1 MCTRRNE
8 RKVRSCLRLPT
19 GDSSRDNS
27 SFPNAVDLGR
37 APSRAAAARLQ
48 PPTAA
53 PVATHG
59 CGIRGGDALVARL
72 DVVGIVLAQ
81 DPLGVFVSMVRA
93 DGHRVLPA
101 FASPSGQMFVQ
112 ARLHVKLWS
121 NLVGYADVTRTGI
134 PRSTGRVGAPCS
146 SKSGLQLPQVSPP
159 DAIRSG
165 TRGPVKDSDAG
176 HPRSDQ
182 REGEMDAGTELAVD
196 GR

>member
-8 RKVRSCLRLPT
+8 RKVRSCLRSPT

-53 PVATHG
+53 PVCYAWVWHPRRRRPGGATRRRRH
-59 CGIRGGDALVARL
+59 RAR
-72 DVVGIVLAQ
+72 A
-81 DPLGVFVSMVRA
+81 
-93 DGHRVLPA
+93 
-101 FASPSGQMFVQ
+101 
-112 ARLHVKLWS
+112 
-121 NLVGYADVTRTGI
+121 
-134 PRSTGRVGAPCS
+134 RSTGRRRIDGPRGRSQGLAGLRFAFRSNVCRSTPAREALEQSRWVRGRDQDGDPSLNGS
-146 SKSGLQLPQVSPP
+146 SRLALVFKVRLTTATSVSSGRDQIW
-159 DAIRSG
+159 D
-165 TRGPVKDSDAG
+165 TRTVRDCYAG

>member
-8 RKVRSCLRLPT
+8 RKVRSCWRSPT

-37 APSRAAAARLQ
+37 APSRAAQCVCNFRQQLRC
-48 PPTAA
+48 
-53 PVATHG
+53 ATHG

-81 DPLGVFVSMVRA
+81 DPLGVGVWMVRA
-93 DGHRVLPA
+93 DGHKVLPA
-101 FASPSGQMFVQ
+101 FASPAGQMFVQ
-112 ARLHVKLWS
+112 AGLHVKLWS

-134 PRSTGRVGAPCS
+134 PRATGRLDSPWS
-146 SKSGLQLPQVSPP
+146 SKSGLQLPQVCPP

-165 TRGPVKDSDAG
+165 THGPLV
-176 HPRSDQ
+176 RSRL
-182 REGEMDAGTELAVD
+182 RERDPSN
-196 GR
+196 

>member
-1 MCTRRNE
+1 M
-8 RKVRSCLRLPT
+8 RLPT

-27 SFPNAVDLGR
+27 SFPNAGDLGR

-53 PVATHG
+53 PVCYAWVWHPRRRRPGGATRRRRHRARARSSASAYRWSARTVTG
-59 CGIRGGDALVARL
+59 SCRPSLRLLVKCLSKHACTL
-72 DVVGIVLAQ
+72 
-81 DPLGVFVSMVRA
+81 
-93 DGHRVLPA
+93 
-101 FASPSGQMFVQ
+101 
-112 ARLHVKLWS
+112 KLWS

-134 PRSTGRVGAPCS
+134 PRATGRLDSPWS
-146 SKSGLQLPQVSPP
+146 SKSGLELPQVCPP

-165 TRGPVKDSDAG
+165 TRGPVKDSYAG

-182 REGEMDAGTELAVD
+182 R